1 MELNKFL
8 RVDKYDIESTND
20 LNSSDIID
28 GDKSP
33 RLQKIC
39 WRRIALRFQRK
50 TQKLSLILAMKI
62 AGLKLNF

>member
-1 MELNKFL
+1 MTTIWEIENSEIDLLPKNYQLKMDSGTKQFL

-33 RLQKIC
+33 RLQK
-39 WRRIALRFQRK
+39 F
-50 TQKLSLILAMKI
+50 
-62 AGLKLNF
+62 AGGG

>member
-1 MELNKFL
+1 MDSGTKQFL

-33 RLQKIC
+33 RLQNLLEEDSIKVSEENT
-39 WRRIALRFQRK
+39 K
-50 TQKLSLILAMKI
+50 K
-62 AGLKLNF
+62 